1 MDTQPMKPAFLA
13 FLGAL
18 ALAACSGGGSRQAAT
33 PISVDV
39 GRTANLVSAYRAAN
53 GLGPVRV
60 ESRLN
65 DAAASHARLMGGRD
79 KMSHSLGGSLPKRI
93 GAAGYDWG
101 AAAENLGAGYANLDA
116 AMAGWKQ
123 SAGHRRNLL
132 NPNVTEIGVAAVAT
146 PPGSKYRTYWTLIL
160 AAPGPERSG
169 AGPLA
174 LGPLP

>member
-1 MDTQPMKPAFLA
+1 MDTHSMKPAFLT

-18 ALAACSGGGSRQAAT
+18 ALALGACSGGGSRQAAT

-39 GRTANLVSAYRAAN
+39 GRTASLVSAYRAAN

-101 AAAENLGAGYANLDA
+101 AAAENLGPAMPTSTRQWRGGSNPPVIA
-116 AMAGWKQ
+116 ATCSTRTSPR
-123 SAGHRRNLL
+123 SASPLSPRRPALS
-132 NPNVTEIGVAAVAT
+132 I
-146 PPGSKYRTYWTLIL
+146 
-160 AAPGPERSG
+160 APTGR
-169 AGPLA
+169 
-174 LGPLP
+174 

>member
-1 MDTQPMKPAFLA
+1 MKPALLA
-13 FLGAL
+13 LLAAL
-18 ALAACSGGGSRQAAT
+18 ALTGCSGSSSRQPAS

-39 GRTANLVSAYRAAN
+39 GRTASLVSAYRAAN

-65 DAAASHARLMGGRD
+65 DAAESHARLMGQRD

-93 GAAGYDWG
+93 AAVGYDWG

-116 AMAGWKQ
+116 AVAGWKR

-132 NPNVTEIGVAAVAT
+132 NPNVTEIGVAAVAM
-146 PPGSKYRTYWTLIL
+146 PPGAKHRTYWALIL
-160 AAPGPERSG
+160 AAPRPQQGSPGPF
-169 AGPLA
+169 AMGPLR
-174 LGPLP
+174 

>member
-1 MDTQPMKPAFLA
+1 MKPAFLA
-13 FLGAL
+13 LLAAL
-18 ALAACSGGGSRQAAT
+18 ALAACSGGGSRQPAT

-39 GRTANLVSAYRAAN
+39 GRTAGLVSAYRAAN

-65 DAAASHARLMGGRD
+65 DAAASHARLMGQRD

-93 GAAGYDWG
+93 GAVGYDWG

-116 AMAGWKQ
+116 AVAGWKR

-146 PPGSKYRTYWTLIL
+146 PPGSKYSTYWALIL
-160 AAPGPERSG
+160 AAPRAQPGA
-169 AGPLA
+169 AGPFA
-174 LGPLP
+174 MLPGR